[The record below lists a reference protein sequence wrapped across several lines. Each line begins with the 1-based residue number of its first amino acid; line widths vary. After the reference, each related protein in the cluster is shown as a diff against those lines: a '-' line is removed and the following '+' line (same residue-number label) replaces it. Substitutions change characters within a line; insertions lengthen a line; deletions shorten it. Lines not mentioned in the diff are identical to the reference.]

1 MELTKEQTAEMLR
14 SYKTIMDDDNI
25 RIKEICKRVLID
37 DPLILYLL
45 NNKELEEADAA
56 PEDYIGKNI
65 LSSFIITPTQ
75 HDVQNFICLGTDSTE
90 DVEDNDALKFQRIS
104 FYILCEEK
112 NLTDKLSGLPRH
124 DLIAARIK
132 HNFNYTNLF
141 GTQCVLAE
149 ERETITD
156 SDYVT
161 RLLVFIMMTPKNL
174 VKTENGQTRIINKI
188 G

>member
-1 MELTKEQTAEMLR
+1 MELTKEQTEILR
-14 SYKTIMDDDNI
+14 SYKTVMDDDNI
-25 RIKEICKRVLID
+25 RIKEISKKVLVN

-45 NNKELEEADAA
+45 NNKKLEEAEAA
-56 PEDYIGKNI
+56 PEDYIGENI
-65 LSSFIITPTQ
+65 LSSFIIHPTQ
-75 HDVQNFICLGTDSTE
+75 HDVQNFICIGTDSTE

-112 NLTDKLSGLPRH
+112 NLTEKLSGLPRH

-132 HNFNYTNLF
+132 HNINYTNLF
-141 GTQCVLAE
+141 GTQCVLGE

-161 RLLVFIMMTPKNL
+161 RLLVFIMMTPKNII
-174 VKTENGQTRIINKI
+174 KTNNGISRIINKI
-188 G
+188 S